1 MFLFLSSTRRSLFRK
16 KPLCAVFFG
25 GSCLSS
31 VQPQSTA
38 AYTADFPPDQE
49 KQQKQTGLRES
60 KCDYQSMARGMADMH
75 NAQFRPSQAPISVSH
90 RPLLR
95 TNQETGKNIPQM
107 EVDIEPVATH
117 HITMKKGKSNSLS
130 HKPLPTD

>member
-1 MFLFLSSTRRSLFRK
+1 MRLLFRK
-16 KPLCAVFFG
+16 KKPLFIFWVDH
-25 GSCLSS
+25 CLSS

-60 KCDYQSMARGMADMH
+60 KCDYQSMAWDMADMH
-75 NAQFRPSQAPISVSH
+75 NAQFHPSPAPISVSH
-90 RPLLR
+90 RPLLQ

-107 EVDIEPVATH
+107 EVHIKPVAMH
-117 HITMKKGKSNSLS
+117 HITVKKGKSNSLS